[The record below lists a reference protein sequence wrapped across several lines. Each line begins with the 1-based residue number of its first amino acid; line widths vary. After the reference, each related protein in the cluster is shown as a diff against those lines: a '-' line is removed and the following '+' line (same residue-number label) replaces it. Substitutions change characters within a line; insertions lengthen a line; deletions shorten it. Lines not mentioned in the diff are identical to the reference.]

1 MNKQKGFLSIFSLVL
16 LLASCQGGNS
26 SDVSSPSSSM
36 DTPSVTSSEEKT
48 STSSS
53 SSAKTDDGTDLYVS
67 PDGGYGNTVDDANG
81 TKEKPYNF
89 ISGVSHL
96 KPGHT
101 MFLLEGTYFSY
112 VPLLINSETDL
123 YPATSEEERKTI
135 CPAKDKDGKSVSVTF
150 DFTGMSFNSANRGIS
165 INTDYW
171 TLKDVEVKGAGDNGV
186 YIGGNHNIV
195 EHLDIHD
202 CQDSGLQLGR
212 KASDCN
218 TMDTWPSYNLIKNVT
233 SHDNHDPSGEDSDG
247 FACKLTTGVG
257 NVFDGCISYNNVD
270 DGWDLYA
277 KAETGPIGPVTIE
290 NCIAF
295 NNGITSYGIGTAN
308 SDGNGFKLGG
318 ETIAV
323 AHMVKNC
330 IAFNNLATGFTDNS
344 NPGTIHIENCTSF
357 NNGTRDWDAANID
370 MCRNTATSLNYYKN
384 IFSYCSGDRKDPIT
398 GNSTIANSKDRYKGT
413 ADHSLF
419 YCGNSMLYFGDAD
432 VCNFDD
438 DDYAG
443 TPFESDVSPFV
454 SVTSPQPQASK
465 DVAASVHNDIHHLLR
480 DENGDIKLGDFLKIN
495 PSSPFATMGADGKA
509 LGADLSGD

>member
-1 MNKQKGFLSIFSLVL
+1 MKKTIAFIPSLLFLVL
-16 LLASCQGGNS
+16 LGSC
-26 SDVSSPSSSM
+26 SPSE
-36 DTPSVTSSEEKT
+36 PSVSD
-48 STSSS
+48 SSS
-53 SSAKTDDGTDLYVS
+53 SSSSPVESTSSASSSSSSVNPLPKKDLYAS
-67 PDGGYGNTVDDANG
+67 PDGGKGFNDDADG
-81 TKEKPYNF
+81 SKEHPYEF
-89 ISGVSHL
+89 ITAINHL
-96 KPGHT
+96 TPGST
-101 MFLLEGTYFSY
+101 LYLMKGPYSSFTPY
-112 VPLLINSETDL
+112 LINAETDL
-123 YPATSEEERKTI
+123 HPATSEEGRKTI
-135 CPAKDKDGKSVSVTF
+135 CPMKGEDGKPVSVTF
-150 DFTGMSFNSANRGIS
+150 DFSQMSFSSSNRGIS

-212 KASDCN
+212 KASDC
-218 TMDTWPSYNLIKNVT
+218 TSMDTWPSYNLIKNVT

-277 KAETGPIGPVTIE
+277 KAETGPIGPVTIQ

-295 NNGITSYGIGTAN
+295 NNGITSYGVGTAN

-318 ETIAV
+318 ESIAV
-323 AHMVKNC
+323 AHIVKNC

-357 NNGTRDWDAANID
+357 NNGTRDWDSANID
-370 MCRNTATSLNYYKN
+370 MARTSTSLNYYKN
-384 IFSYCSGDRKDPIT
+384 IFSYCTGNRVDPIT

-413 ADHSLF
+413 ADHCLF
-419 YCGNSMLYFGDAD
+419 YCGNSMLYFQDAD
-432 VCNFDD
+432 VCNFEKDD
-438 DDYAG
+438 EAG
-443 TPFESDVSPFV
+443 SPYESEVSPFV
-454 SVTSPQPQASK
+454 SITTPQPQASK
-465 DVAASVHNDIHHLLR
+465 GKEASEHNDIHHLLR
-480 DENGDIKLGDFLKIN
+480 DEEGNIKLGDFLKID
-495 PSSPFATMGADGKA
+495 PSSPFATMGDDGKA